1 MIGLAVNGM
10 VDFAIDNF
18 GYTKKRA
25 EVGNFLLFDEPYYGR
40 IYIRNPK
47 ETVDW
52 EVYIKPLT
60 IEAWNGVVVF
70 AISVPLVLSVLD
82 CKKLPTTLE

>member
-18 GYTKKRA
+18 GYTKERG
-25 EVGNFLLFDEPYYGR
+25 EVAQFLDFIEPYYGR
-40 IYIRNPK
+40 IYIKNPK

-60 IEAWNGVVVF
+60 TEAWNGVVVF
-70 AISVPLVLSVLD
+70 AISVPLILAILD
-82 CKKLPTTLE
+82 CKKSHTILE